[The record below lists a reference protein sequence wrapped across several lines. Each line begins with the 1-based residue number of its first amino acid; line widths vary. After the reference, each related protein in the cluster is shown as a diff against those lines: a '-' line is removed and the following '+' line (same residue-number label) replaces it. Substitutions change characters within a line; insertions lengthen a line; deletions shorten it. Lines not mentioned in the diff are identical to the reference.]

1 MRSSFPNDHDRSTV
15 LVVHAPSAVPPCSSS
30 SVSQPTPP
38 PPECALCPA
47 ILPPIPKVAPIPNT
61 LETVIVEDYSSDEGL
76 DETLLKEEQLDF
88 SFTDDDGEDLLTFT
102 PLISPLAGLVPPS
115 TSEDIGGGASP
126 TKTVA
131 GTSLASTPGSKVWK
145 DLFYA
150 RYIAGKNP
158 GYKAL
163 NGIISSVWK
172 CEASLTI
179 HDSGWLS
186 TDSAIRRTKLYVL
199 SDGPYLVYRKPFIL
213 HPMTRFFYFSNEE
226 MSRVLVWVKFPN
238 LPLCYWSPFCL
249 SKIASVLGKPIQS
262 DHMTSTLSRLSYA
275 HVLVEIDLRKDLQ
288 HFVEISLPF
297 GPTLYQKA
305 IYEALPKFCNYCN
318 VIGHTRLLCS
328 KAALVQ
334 LKPLWSRIRMSS
346 LGKGV
351 FLVI

>member
-115 TSEDIGGGASP
+115 TSEGCSPSIVDIGGGASP

-150 RYIAGKNP
+150 SKSSAQCTKLKNFSLNQLTKSCDISLEDFQPQFEGPSTNPVETVIQDNKLAPCVTFKDWITVEPRQKSNKHICGNTKGKEVIAAEVRSDVNP
-158 GYKAL
+158 CTKISPS
-163 NGIISSVWK
+163 IIDEVVGSIGAW
-172 CEASLTI
+172 ASLGAEV
-179 HDSGWLS
+179 DSRNITCLVTPNLG
-186 TDSAIRRTKLYVL
+186 
-199 SDGPYLVYRKPFIL
+199 DGSP
-213 HPMTRFFYFSNEE
+213 NEE
-226 MSRVLVWVKFPN
+226 SPLEELVTQNMKHHN
-238 LPLCYWSPFCL
+238 LP
-249 SKIASVLGKPIQS
+249 PIDDS
-262 DHMTSTLSRLSYA
+262 N
-275 HVLVEIDLRKDLQ
+275 K
-288 HFVEISLPF
+288 
-297 GPTLYQKA
+297 
-305 IYEALPKFCNYCN
+305 
-318 VIGHTRLLCS
+318 
-328 KAALVQ
+328 
-334 LKPLWSRIRMSS
+334 
-346 LGKGV
+346 
-351 FLVI
+351 

>member
-115 TSEDIGGGASP
+115 TSEDFQPQFEVCNLCVVG
-126 TKTVA
+126 
-131 GTSLASTPGSKVWK
+131 
-145 DLFYA
+145 
-150 RYIAGKNP
+150 YIAGKNP

-186 TDSAIRRTKLYVL
+186 TDSAIRRTNSVAGGCDVVWRRRRLFVVPPDVRCVL
-199 SDGPYLVYRKPFIL
+199 CV
-213 HPMTRFFYFSNEE
+213 
-226 MSRVLVWVKFPN
+226 
-238 LPLCYWSPFCL
+238 
-249 SKIASVLGKPIQS
+249 GK
-262 DHMTSTLSRLSYA
+262 
-275 HVLVEIDLRKDLQ
+275 
-288 HFVEISLPF
+288 
-297 GPTLYQKA
+297 
-305 IYEALPKFCNYCN
+305 
-318 VIGHTRLLCS
+318 
-328 KAALVQ
+328 
-334 LKPLWSRIRMSS
+334 
-346 LGKGV
+346 V
-351 FLVI
+351 FWI